1 MSTRSNRSGNFSAEY
16 SGVIICQ
23 EVDWEYPF
31 FSMRRPDQGSVGA
44 QGHPSPPNEEGNRSN
59 DALARRRDA
68 EHSLA
73 TSVPP
78 VINSSL
84 DLPNDSEIFYF
95 PRSPEYAAYPLHR
108 RVVFTRGNTKGLSL
122 WRVRA
127 ADIMGVD
134 FVDSPMS
141 RAITIKPYQTTI
153 RLLFDDLNLTRSFN
167 KWPLPPGQIQEQ
179 PRHLTHTRVVD
190 IGTFN
195 SNPHK
200 KNMYM
205 RTAALARGVAYTV
218 HEEIYALLKVTP
230 KLIAPIFPGSS
241 TCVDLGKIDIN
252 GVLLM
257 GLNYYPETDVWVPA
271 LAAPFAI
278 IRRALAE

>member
-1 MSTRSNRSGNFSAEY
+1 MSTCSNRSGNFSAEY

-31 FSMRRPDQGSVGA
+31 FSMRRPDQESVGA

-153 RLLFDDLNLTRSFN
+153 RLLFDVGIVFS
-167 KWPLPPGQIQEQ
+167 
-179 PRHLTHTRVVD
+179 V
-190 IGTFN
+190 
-195 SNPHK
+195 
-200 KNMYM
+200 
-205 RTAALARGVAYTV
+205 
-218 HEEIYALLKVTP
+218 
-230 KLIAPIFPGSS
+230 
-241 TCVDLGKIDIN
+241 
-252 GVLLM
+252 
-257 GLNYYPETDVWVPA
+257 
-271 LAAPFAI
+271 
-278 IRRALAE
+278 